1 MSPYKNSWNARL
13 AAIKQATEQ
22 AHAIGRASQAKPR
35 YRLHT
40 DGTLSLIGGGLDA
53 VCGQLT
59 YVPKGHPSG
68 LGGLS
73 IYVTHKVRLVLGLK
87 PDPEATPGAS
97 A

>member
-1 MSPYKNSWNARL
+1 MSAYINSWNARL

-59 YVPKGHPSG
+59 YVPKGQPCA
-68 LGGLS
+68 L
-73 IYVTHKVRLVLGLK
+73 
-87 PDPEATPGAS
+87 
-97 A
+97 